1 MSKKIVIMPV
11 FCEAHLIEYQIPNII
26 DTINPDYIVYNEGMF
41 PKGPESTTNVSVEF
55 IKNYTLDGKRGF
67 DFELLE
73 EIIKKAQKTYTNTR
87 IILNKMDYSPHLTN
101 ASECYF
107 QAVSNFKDFGI
118 DIEEGDYIFP
128 YEGDVFHLE
137 SSKNEIQ
144 GYLDQLQPN
153 TGFKSNW
160 IDFIENQ
167 YYCERSTLK
176 PFIEKIEGRHRKIC
190 IRYGTEEFYRDVVL
204 NFVSQKYPMLYP
216 TDLVTY
222 HYCWWRPGKYKQLRY
237 DQLNR
242 PSHYWQQFDQALNQ
256 IRELKEKEI
265 VLRPD
270 KPISSTARYASYW
283 EIEHPKAVINHTN
296 YINKDKNE

>member
-1 MSKKIVIMPV
+1 MPI
-11 FCEAHLIEYQIPNII
+11 FCEAHLVEYQIPNII
-26 DTINPDYIVYNEGMF
+26 DTINPDYIIYNEGMF
-41 PKGPESTTNVSVEF
+41 PRGPESTTNVTQQF
-55 IKNYTLDGKRGF
+55 IQEYTLDGKRGF

-73 EIIKKAQKTYTNTR
+73 EIIKKAQKKYTSTE
-87 IILNKMDYSPHLTN
+87 IILNKMEYPDFLTN
-101 ASECYF
+101 ASECYYR
-107 QAVSNFKDFGI
+107 AVSNFRDFGI
-118 DIEEGDYIFP
+118 SLEEGDYIFP

-137 SSKNEIQ
+137 SAKNEIQ
-144 GYLDQLQPN
+144 GYMDQLDPD

-167 YYCERSTLK
+167 YYCERCTLK

-190 IRYGTEEFYRDVVL
+190 IRYGTEKFFKDVML

-242 PSHYWQQFDQALNQ
+242 PPEYWKQFDKVLDQ
-256 IRELKEKEI
+256 IKQLKEKEL

-270 KPISSTARYASYW
+270 KPVTSTTRYASYW
-283 EIEHPKAVINHTN
+283 EIEHPEAIKNHTN
-296 YINKDKNE
+296 YIK

>member
-1 MSKKIVIMPV
+1 MSKKIVIMPI
-11 FCEAHLIEYQIPNII
+11 FCEAHLVEYQIPNII
-26 DTINPDYIVYNEGMF
+26 DTINPDYIIYNEGMF
-41 PKGPESTTNVSVEF
+41 PRGPESTTNVTQQF
-55 IKNYTLDGKRGF
+55 IQEYTLDGKRGF

-73 EIIKKAQKTYTNTR
+73 EIIKKAQKKYTSTE
-87 IILNKMDYSPHLTN
+87 IILNKMEYPDFLTN
-101 ASECYF
+101 ASECYYR
-107 QAVSNFKDFGI
+107 AVSNFRDFGI
-118 DIEEGDYIFP
+118 SLEEGDYIFP

-137 SSKNEIQ
+137 SAKNEIQ
-144 GYLDQLQPN
+144 GYMDQLDPD

-167 YYCERSTLK
+167 YYCERCTLK

-190 IRYGTEEFYRDVVL
+190 IRYGTEKFFKDVML

-242 PSHYWQQFDQALNQ
+242 PPEYWKQFDKVLDQ
-256 IRELKEKEI
+256 IKQLKEKEL

-270 KPISSTARYASYW
+270 KPVTSTTRYASYW
-283 EIEHPKAVINHTN
+283 EIEHPEAIKNHTN
-296 YINKDKNE
+296 YIKW

>member
-11 FCEAHLIEYQIPNII
+11 FCEAHLIKHQIPNII
-26 DTINPDYIVYNEGMF
+26 DTINPDYIIYNEGMF
-41 PKGPESTTNVSVEF
+41 PRGPESTTNVNLDF

-67 DFELLE
+67 DFKDLE
-73 EIIKKAQKTYTNTR
+73 KIIEDAQKLYSSTK
-87 IILNKMDYSPHLTN
+87 IILNKMEYPEHLTN
-101 ASECYF
+101 ASQCYYK
-107 QAVSNFKDFGI
+107 AVSNFKDFGI
-118 DIEEGDYIFP
+118 VIEEGDYIFP

-137 SSKNEIQ
+137 SAREEIQ
-144 GYLDQLQPN
+144 GYMDQLKPN

-190 IRYGTEEFYRDVVL
+190 IRYGTESFYKDVVL

-242 PSHYWQQFDQALNQ
+242 PPHYWNQFNEAL
-256 IRELKEKEI
+256 EKIKNSRGEEI

-270 KPISSTARYASYW
+270 KPINSTARYASYLD
-283 EIEHPKAVINHTN
+283 IEHPIAITKHNN
-296 YINKDKNE
+296 YIN